1 VFAKKSSLTLADELK
16 AGGEA
21 PPAERPPAIASINI
35 FSPSISRISFRPR
48 RRPEPEPASPPRP
61 EKTFTTMMDYLVGT
75 DDLAKIASISGVMY
89 YSPGFILTVL
99 GLQKFFMKY
108 AEEEGGEYVINPANI
123 VNSKDSEEL
132 EAFLNVVSLYD
143 LYLWVLRTSPSMA
156 RMVFNLQRSFQPPSV
171 SSQIVEEY
179 GRGRRAGIG
188 AVIGGEEQVKKL
200 AREFR
205 RAPPEEEEAVAAEG
219 EAYG

>member
-1 VFAKKSSLTLADELK
+1 VTGRGKIITKTQLEEAAKAL
-16 AGGEA
+16 A
-21 PPAERPPAIASINI
+21 PPKKQRDLDVSDISIAM
-35 FSPSISRISFRPR
+35 PSMSRLTFTRR

-99 GLQKFFMKY
+99 GLQRLFMKY
-108 AEEEGGEYVINPANI
+108 SEQEGNEYVLNLRRLDDEEER
-123 VNSKDSEEL
+123 
-132 EAFLNVVSLYD
+132 EAALNVVSLYD

-156 RMVFNLQRSFQPPSV
+156 RMVFNLQKSFQPPSV

-179 GRGRRAGIG
+179 GRRGRAGVG
-188 AVIGGEEQVKKL
+188 AVMGGEEQVKKI
-200 AREFR
+200 ARQLR
-205 RAPPEEEEAVAAEG
+205 REEEEEAVTEG